1 MGVVAYP
8 GYGICK
14 SLHTLT
20 HTQTRKSTAA
30 ARQAE
35 GQYLKEKLQPG
46 DFDVGAILQAFEQL
60 KMQ

>member
-1 MGVVAYP
+1 MGVIAYP

-20 HTQTRKSTAA
+20 HTHTRKAIAA

-35 GQYLKEKLQPG
+35 GQYLKENLQAG
-46 DFDVGAILQAFEQL
+46 DIDVAAVLQAFDLL
-60 KMQ
+60 KKQ

>member
-20 HTQTRKSTAA
+20 HTHTRKATAA

-35 GQYLKEKLQPG
+35 GRYLKGKLQPA
-46 DFDVGAILQAFEQL
+46 DIDVAAMLQAFDNL